1 MPCLRAWAQLMV
13 LALLAAPLALAE
25 PAGALAAATTA
36 SSAAGGRSVW
46 RKLSTRKAV
55 HEGCS
60 VGRVADY
67 AIKRDYLTHLADP
80 QPATCTS
87 GFALVPI
94 VRAIGEEGQLVQFN
108 SLRDYVEWRMDLEK
122 RYVYIHTAISI
133 RTRTHTHAHTRAL
146 TRMYARTRAHTH
158 KHTHAHQDVHG
169 PSRVAAVPARP
180 ERGQSG
186 DRTWPRRCAER
197 RDPVCY
203 SRALQCVTLAH
214 ARDEGGRRRRAANAN
229 APRPG
234 HFLQST
240 LCDFME

>member
-1 MPCLRAWAQLMV
+1 MV
-13 LALLAAPLALAE
+13 WALLAASLALAE

-36 SSAAGGRSVW
+36 SSASGGRTVW
-46 RKLSTRKAV
+46 RKVSTWKAV

-60 VGRVADY
+60 GGGVAEY

-122 RYVYIHTAISI
+122 RYVHTSI
-133 RTRTHTHAHTRAL
+133 FYARTRTRTHTHTHA
-146 TRMYARTRAHTH
+146 RMHARTHARTHARARAHTH

-169 PSRVAAVPARP
+169 PRRVAAVPARP

-186 DRTWPRRCAER
+186 DRTWPRRCPER